1 MAQLE
6 TAPPPAA
13 KFEIIWAYLRSAVEY
28 IMASEGPLSIKAHT
42 AVYSAVYECCA
53 QDTRKGHSAR
63 PDGPKLYIE
72 LVLFFTSQVEDIRHK
87 TLAQK
92 EDSELIRC
100 YAREWAQYRRGALSL
115 RSLFVPLA
123 RAYLKRA
130 REFEEDKKHIL
141 HEVHTL
147 ALVLWKTNFFTLA
160 QNSGPRITS
169 ALMRMI
175 ARERNG
181 EDVDQDVIRSVV
193 DSFSHLSQLE

>member
-28 IMASEGPLSIKAHT
+28 IMASEGPLSIKAQLFT
-42 AVYSAVYECCA
+42 QLYTSAAHRTLER
-53 QDTRKGHSAR
+53 DTVPDRT
-63 PDGPKLYIE
+63 DGPKLYIE

-100 YAREWAQYRRGALSL
+100 YAREWAQYTRGALSL

-147 ALVLWKTNFFTLA
+147 ALVLWRTNFFTLA